1 VDQLP
6 LVLEPWLFPIAE
18 ALDNE
23 ETRRSNEAAEREQ
36 KKAEM
41 KAGKRGR

>member
-6 LVLEPWLFPIAE
+6 LVLEPWLFPIAD

-23 ETRRSNEAAEREQ
+23 DQRRENEAVEREQ
-36 KKAEM
+36 KKQQ
-41 KAGKRGR
+41 KAARK

>member
-6 LVLEPWLFPIAE
+6 LVLEPWLLPIAD

-23 ETRRSNEAAEREQ
+23 EQRRENEAIERAKKQQ
-36 KKAEM
+36 KAAK
-41 KAGKRGR
+41 G